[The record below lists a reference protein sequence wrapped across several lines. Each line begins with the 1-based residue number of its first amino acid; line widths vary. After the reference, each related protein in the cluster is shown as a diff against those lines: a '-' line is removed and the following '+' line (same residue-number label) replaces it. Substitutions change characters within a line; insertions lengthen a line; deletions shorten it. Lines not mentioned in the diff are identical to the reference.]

1 MPRVMW
7 LKMEANMRGL
17 LALGVVAFVLF
28 AGAGVTIEVLALSP
42 DTLHAIADK

>member
-1 MPRVMW
+1 
-7 LKMEANMRGL
+7 MRGL